1 MAQHSKQK
9 FRALKLQLRRLIGK
23 QALAEEHER
32 RRIALF
38 LSDDLAQILASLHM
52 SLGAL
57 EQSALPAEQAR
68 ALAEAL
74 KSIEEMIETV
84 RTFAFDLS
92 PPILYEIGL
101 EPAVQW
107 LAEKTQAEHGIGTS
121 FEADGQDK
129 PLNEDVRLG
138 LFRVVRELLANAA
151 RHSRAQSIKVSIHKD
166 GSNIRIEVEDDGVG
180 FDVTEVRAR
189 REGKIGFGLLLVKEL
204 LRHLGGSLQIDSK
217 PSRGT
222 RVAVLGP
229 LKR

>member
-1 MAQHSKQK
+1 MSKHAKQK
-9 FRALKLQLRRLIGK
+9 LRAFQLQLRQLIGK
-23 QALAEEHER
+23 LVLNEEQER
-32 RRIALF
+32 RRIAVF
-38 LSDDLAQILASLHM
+38 LCDDLAQNLASLKM
-52 SLGAL
+52 SLDGL
-57 EQSALPAEQAR
+57 DQSALSPEQAST
-68 ALAEAL
+68 LEEGL
-74 KSIEEMIETV
+74 KSIGKMIETV
-84 RTFAFDLS
+84 RMFAFDLS
-92 PPILYEIGL
+92 PSILYEIGL

-107 LAEKTQAEHGIGTS
+107 LTEKTQAEHGIGTS
-121 FEADGQDK
+121 FEADGQAK